1 MDIYAVIMAG
11 GVGSRFWPM
20 SREKSPK
27 QLLKIFGDNTMI
39 QDTMLRLNGLIN
51 NKNIFVI
58 TNQTQKPLIQKQ
70 VPTIPKDNI
79 IDEPFG
85 KNTAA
90 CIGLASVL
98 VEAQNKDAVIVT
110 LPADHLI
117 KDVENFQNTLTKAVE
132 FAGTSDSLVTIG
144 IEPTR
149 PETGYGYIQVEE
161 KTVSDSIHKVLT
173 FAEKPNL
180 STAERFVESGDF
192 LWNSGIFIW
201 KAESILNEI
210 KTYMPDLHDGLEELK
225 PNVGKPY
232 FKSVLTEVY
241 GKLKSISID
250 YGVMEKS
257 QNVYL
262 TKSDFDW
269 SDVGSWQTVYE
280 LSSKDDDG
288 NAVEGDVYIMKTKN
302 SYIKGNK
309 KFVATIGVSN
319 LIVIDTDDALLICD
333 RKKSQDV
340 KNIVDSLKLN
350 SRKELL

>member
-1 MDIYAVIMAG
+1 MNTYAVIMAG
-11 GVGSRFWPM
+11 GIGSRFWPN

-27 QLLKIFGDNTMI
+27 QLLKIFGENTMI
-39 QDTMLRLNGLIN
+39 QETVHRLNGLIEN
-51 NKNIFVI
+51 QNIFVI
-58 TNQTQKPLIQKQ
+58 TNQIQKPLIQKQ
-70 VPTIPKDNI
+70 VPAIPKGNI

-90 CIGLASVL
+90 CIGLSSVL
-98 VEAQNKDAVIVT
+98 IEAKNKDAVIVT

-117 KDVENFQNTLTKAVE
+117 RDVKNFQATLKKAIE
-132 FAGTSDSLVTIG
+132 FAGKSDSLVTIG
-144 IEPTR
+144 IKPTK
-149 PETGYGYIQVEE
+149 PETGYGYIQIEE
-161 KTVSDSIHKVLT
+161 KTISDDINKVVT

-180 STAERFVESGDF
+180 STAKRFVKSGDF

-201 KAESILNEI
+201 KSESILSEI
-210 KTYMPDLHDGLEELK
+210 KSYMPDLHDGLEELK
-225 PNVGKPY
+225 PSIGKPY

-280 LSSKDDDG
+280 LSHKDDEG
-288 NAVEGDVYIMKTKN
+288 NAVEGDVYIMKTYN

-309 KFVATIGVSN
+309 KFIATVGVSD

-340 KNIVDSLKLN
+340 KNVVDSLKLN
-350 SRKELL
+350 NRKKLL

>member
-1 MDIYAVIMAG
+1 MKTYAVIMAG
-11 GVGSRFWPM
+11 GVGSRFWPQ

-27 QLLKIFGDNTMI
+27 QLLNIFGDHTMI
-39 QDTMLRLNGLIN
+39 QDTVHRLNGLIQN
-51 NKNIFVI
+51 ENIFVI

-70 VPTIPKDNI
+70 IPAIPKENI

-90 CIGLASVL
+90 CIGLASVI
-98 VEAQNKDAVIVT
+98 VEAKDNDAVIVT

-117 KDVENFQNTLTKAVE
+117 QDVESFQATLKKAIN
-132 FAGTSDSLVTIG
+132 FAGKSDSLVTIG
-144 IEPTR
+144 IKPTR
-149 PETGYGYIQVEE
+149 PETGYGYIQIDDKSGSE
-161 KTVSDSIHKVLT
+161 DINKVLT

-180 STAERFVESGDF
+180 STAKRFVESGDF

-201 KAESILNEI
+201 KAESILDEI
-210 KTYMPDLHDGLEELK
+210 KNHMPELSDGLEELK
-225 PNVGKPY
+225 PSIGTSN
-232 FKSVLTEVY
+232 FKSVLTDVY

-257 QNVYL
+257 QKVYL

-280 LSSKDDDG
+280 LSHKDDDG
-288 NAVEGDVYIMKTKN
+288 NAVEGDVYMMKTFN
-302 SYIKGNK
+302 TYIRGNK
-309 KFVATIGVSN
+309 KFIATVGVSD
-319 LIVIDTDDALLICD
+319 LIVIDTDDAMLICD
-333 RKKSQDV
+333 RKNSQDV

-350 SRKELL
+350 NRKELL